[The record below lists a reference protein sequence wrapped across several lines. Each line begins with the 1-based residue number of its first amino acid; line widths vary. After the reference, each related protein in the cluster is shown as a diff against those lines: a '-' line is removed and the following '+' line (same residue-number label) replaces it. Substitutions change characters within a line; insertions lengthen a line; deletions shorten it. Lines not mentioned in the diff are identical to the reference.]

1 MTRLMEGKWEG
12 EINGETEQ
20 KRQREKKKEQGL
32 NGVREGHFSTSPTVN
47 DKSCKIQLRR
57 TNTRHHSMMFVEL
70 YLKSYPY
77 SLILT
82 TLNRE
87 TVKHRSKF
95 DNNSLVYIIK

>member
-1 MTRLMEGKWEG
+1 MARR
-12 EINGETEQ
+12 N
-20 KRQREKKKEQGL
+20 KRDSRSKKKEQGL
-32 NGVREGHFSTSPTVN
+32 NRVREGHFATFPTVN

-87 TVKHRSKF
+87 TIKHRSKF
-95 DNNSLVYIIK
+95 DNNSLVYITK